1 MVSLISNGIG
11 ECLVSGEGILQG
23 LGLELVAC
31 ARNAHGNKS
40 GINEAIYEA
49 GNFGSKQ

>member
-1 MVSLISNGIG
+1 MVSLISKGIG

-31 ARNAHGNKS
+31 ACKAHGNK
-40 GINEAIYEA
+40 YEE
-49 GNFGSKQ
+49 GSKAMCG